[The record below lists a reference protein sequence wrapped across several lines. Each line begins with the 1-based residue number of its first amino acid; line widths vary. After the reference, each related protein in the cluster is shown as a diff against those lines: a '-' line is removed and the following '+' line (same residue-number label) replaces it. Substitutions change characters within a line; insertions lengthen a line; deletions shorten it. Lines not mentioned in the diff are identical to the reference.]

1 MTSLLDSFNRIHNYL
16 RISVTDRCNFRCSY
30 CLPAISDSKKQA
42 GMQANGIDLKPR
54 QEILTFDEIY
64 RVAKILSELGVNKV
78 RLTGGEP
85 LARKDVE
92 ALIIRISSLYNIKTI
107 GMTTNGY
114 YLAEKVELL
123 KNSGLTHLN
132 ISLDTLNPSRFKEI
146 TLRDGLDKVMKGIYS
161 AIDAGFDALK
171 LNVVVIR
178 GFNDDEILNFVDFVQ
193 DKPIQVRFI
202 EYMPFKNNSW
212 REDGFVP
219 YDEIKNNISDKYDL
233 ITSDGGKV
241 SKDFSIDGF
250 VGSVGFITS
259 ISNHFC
265 GTCNRLRMTADGH
278 LKTCL
283 FSNDEV
289 SIMALL
295 RNGASDDEIKSLILD
310 TLKQKNE
317 MHDGI
322 AGLLKSEN
330 RSMLQIGG

>member
-1 MTSLLDSFNRIHNYL
+1 MKKLIDSFGRKHTYL
-16 RISVTDRCNFRCSY
+16 RISVTNRCNLRCVY
-30 CLPAISDSKKQA
+30 CMPP
-42 GMQANGIDLKPR
+42 GGIQLKSHS
-54 QEILTFDEIY
+54 EILDYDEIY
-64 RVAKILSELGVNKV
+64 RLTNIFSELGVNKI

-85 LARKDVE
+85 LVRKDLEV
-92 ALIIRISSLYNIKTI
+92 LIKNISSINNIKTI

-114 YLAEKVELL
+114 YLSQKIELL

-132 ISLDTLNPSRFKEI
+132 ISLDSLKPNRFKEI
-146 TLRDGLDKVMKGIYS
+146 TLRDGFDKVMEGIYS
-161 AIDAGFDALK
+161 ALDAGFNPLK

-178 GFNDDEILNFVDFVQ
+178 SFNDDEILDFVEFVK
-193 DKPIQVRFI
+193 DKPIHVRFI
-202 EYMPFKNNSW
+202 EYMPFKNNRW
-212 REDGFVP
+212 HEDGFVS
-219 YDEIKNNISDKYDL
+219 YQEIKNIISNKYTL
-233 ITSDGGKV
+233 LLSPKGNV
-241 SKDFSIDGF
+241 SKDFLIDGF
-250 VGSVGFITS
+250 MGNVGFITS

-265 GTCNRLRMTADGH
+265 GTCNRLRLTADGH

-289 SIMALL
+289 SLKDII
-295 RNGASDDEIKSLILD
+295 RSGASNDEIRTLILD